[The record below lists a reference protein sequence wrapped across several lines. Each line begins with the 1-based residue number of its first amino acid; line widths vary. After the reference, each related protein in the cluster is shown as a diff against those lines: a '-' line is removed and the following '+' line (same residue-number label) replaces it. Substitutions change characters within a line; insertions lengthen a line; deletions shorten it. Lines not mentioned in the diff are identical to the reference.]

1 MNDITFSILK
11 IVVSIAAALIAV
23 YAVPYLYALKDNEK
37 LALVSSMVETAVLAA
52 EQTIKTGGAAKREEV
67 MRFMTDWLNQKK
79 IAITQ
84 EQLSQ
89 LLEAAVYELNQAKG
103 A

>member
-11 IVVSIAAALIAV
+11 IIVSVAAALIAV

-89 LLEAAVYELNQAKG
+89 LLEAAVFQLNRGQI
-103 A
+103 